1 MKTTNR
7 RRQNIWGAMATMV
20 VAVLFTGCCFG
31 FDIFAHWQ
39 DNFFAPHSDDAAK
52 EIYTTAYHAAYSEN
66 LLQCTAMNYPHGE
79 YYTYTGMQAQ
89 VAVPLWLLRH
99 IGVDNV
105 ERWVLP
111 LVNLQILLGIVL
123 CALFLYLLLRAV
135 WLPQWYAVVG
145 ALLITFLSPQLQR
158 IGGHL
163 SLSYVCALPMLL
175 YLLLRQCQSR
185 SLWWSA
191 AYALVAFWFA
201 MVHPYY
207 LVFFIA
213 VPAVALAWKV
223 VTIGSHRRQMP
234 WSALFIQL
242 LVPLLL
248 FWLCTHIGD
257 TVTDRTSMPWGF
269 RLFRG
274 CIKGLLLPYTVPLYG
289 KLMAKMPVVQWETMS
304 YIGLVAVVGIIS
316 IAIRIIVNLFR
327 RRWKQVLRPT
337 RHPVLNLFF
346 GAGLLLALMG
356 CVVPLLP
363 PQWIQSFGPLAQLR
377 AQGRLLWIFYYVV
390 NIAVLYYL
398 YNYVRCHRDRMVP
411 RILMA
416 VALLIFAVECW
427 SYNSNDRR
435 LYRSQWTEWTDGVQD
450 GNFILDGIDAAQYQA
465 ILNLPVFN
473 SGSEFMDIWPGEGL
487 LRKCAV
493 VSVRTG
499 LPLVSNTNPR
509 SSASQAWECIALSRI
524 PWRDYVIVDNLK
536 DERPLLVMTS
546 EGSNNLNC
554 WEQALLDASQPVS
567 QIGDLHFSRLTID
580 DIRAICR
587 QAQDSLQSIY
597 DSGVKDGIL
606 LVANGHEGD
615 ISKLNVVYDGFVSLQ
630 GDVELSFWMTH
641 LLDDL
646 YSRSTV
652 SVTAFDNVDNA
663 INLYCGNAMN
673 IIDIIDG
680 RDGLLRLRC
689 TLPNGYRRLRIT
701 VQNPDMRHSP
711 VTFSNLLLVP
721 PGCHHTWYDGRK
733 WVDNIP
739 VN

>member
-1 MKTTNR
+1 M
-7 RRQNIWGAMATMV
+7 
-20 VAVLFTGCCFG
+20 
-31 FDIFAHWQ
+31 
-39 DNFFAPHSDDAAK
+39 
-52 EIYTTAYHAAYSEN
+52 
-66 LLQCTAMNYPHGE
+66 
-79 YYTYTGMQAQ
+79 
-89 VAVPLWLLRH
+89 
-99 IGVDNV
+99 
-105 ERWVLP
+105 
-111 LVNLQILLGIVL
+111 
-123 CALFLYLLLRAV
+123 
-135 WLPQWYAVVG
+135 
-145 ALLITFLSPQLQR
+145 
-158 IGGHL
+158 
-163 SLSYVCALPMLL
+163 
-175 YLLLRQCQSR
+175 
-185 SLWWSA
+185 
-191 AYALVAFWFA
+191 
-201 MVHPYY
+201 
-207 LVFFIA
+207 
-213 VPAVALAWKV
+213 
-223 VTIGSHRRQMP
+223 
-234 WSALFIQL
+234 
-242 LVPLLL
+242 
-248 FWLCTHIGD
+248 
-257 TVTDRTSMPWGF
+257 
-269 RLFRG
+269 
-274 CIKGLLLPYTVPLYG
+274 
-289 KLMAKMPVVQWETMS
+289 
-304 YIGLVAVVGIIS
+304 
-316 IAIRIIVNLFR
+316 
-327 RRWKQVLRPT
+327 
-337 RHPVLNLFF
+337 
-346 GAGLLLALMG
+346 
-356 CVVPLLP
+356 
-363 PQWIQSFGPLAQLR
+363 
-377 AQGRLLWIFYYVV
+377 
-390 NIAVLYYL
+390 
-398 YNYVRCHRDRMVP
+398 
-411 RILMA
+411 
-416 VALLIFAVECW
+416 
-427 SYNSNDRR
+427 
-435 LYRSQWTEWTDGVQD
+435 YRSQWTEWTDGVQD
-450 GNFILDGIDAAQYQA
+450 GNFILDGDDASQYQA
-465 ILNLPVFN
+465 VLNLPVFN

-536 DERPLLVMTS
+536 DERPLLVMTT

-597 DSGVKDGIL
+597 DSGVKDGIM

-689 TLPNGYRRLRIT
+689 TLPDGYRRLRIT